1 MNQINLIFQSQT
13 CFFKTGES
21 KALSFRL
28 QALNNLKLAIKKHE
42 NTILSA
48 IRQDL
53 NKSEFEGFL
62 TEIGIL
68 YEEIDFVKK
77 RLKQWMKPKR
87 VKTAITHLGSKS
99 VIYPEPYGVT
109 LIIAPWNYPFQLA
122 IAPLIGA
129 IAAGNTAIIKPS
141 ELTPHTSAV
150 LTQLIE
156 ETFDSD
162 YIATI
167 EGDAKT
173 SQALLKQPFDYIFFT
188 GSTPVGKIVME
199 QAAKHLTPVTLE
211 LGGKSPAIVHEDAN
225 LKLAAKRIAWGKF
238 TNAGQTCVAP
248 DYIYV
253 HENIKV
259 AFLQEL
265 QQAITDSYGEQ
276 PLDNPDFPKIVND
289 NHFNRLHQLLD
300 NGNLIYGGKSDLEKC
315 KIEPTILTDIDWETP
330 VMKEEIF
337 GPILPIMTYCQLPTV
352 ITALSGQPKP
362 LALYL
367 FTENKQIEQQV
378 VDHIPFGG
386 GCINDT
392 MYHLATPHL
401 PFGGVGHSGTGSY
414 HGKASFDTFSHYK
427 SILKQTTKFDLPL
440 RYPGSEKRFKLIKKF
455 FK

>member
-1 MNQINLIFQSQT
+1 MGQIDLLFDDQVT
-13 CFFKTGES
+13 FFKNGETKS
-21 KALSFRL
+21 LSFRF
-28 QALNNLKLAIKKHE
+28 QALNNLKRAIKQQE
-42 NTILSA
+42 DVILSA
-48 IRQDL
+48 IQQDL

-68 YEEIDFVKK
+68 YEEIDFMKK
-77 RLKQWMKPKR
+77 RLKKWMKPKR
-87 VKTAITHLGSKS
+87 VKTALTHIGSKS

-122 IAPLIGA
+122 ISPLIGA

-150 LTQLIE
+150 LTRLIK
-156 ETFDSD
+156 ETFDSN
-162 YIATI
+162 YITSI
-167 EGDAKT
+167 EGDAET
-173 SQALLKQPFDYIFFT
+173 SQALLKKPFDYIFFT

-199 QAAKHLTPVTLE
+199 QAAKNLTPVTLE
-211 LGGKSPAIVHEDAN
+211 LGGKSPSIVHEDAN

-253 HENIKV
+253 HEHVQADFTK
-259 AFLQEL
+259 EL
-265 QQAITDSYGEQ
+265 QQAITELYGKK
-276 PLDNPDFPKIVND
+276 PLDNQDFPKIVNEK
-289 NHFNRLHQLLD
+289 HFKRLHQLID
-300 NGNLIYGGKSDLEKC
+300 KDKLIYGGKSDQEKI
-315 KIEPTILTDIDWETP
+315 KIEPTILTNINWDSP

-337 GPILPIMTYCQLPTV
+337 GPILPIMSYKELSTV
-352 ITALSGQPKP
+352 IREVSDQPKP

-367 FTENKQIEQQV
+367 FTENKQTEQQV
-378 VDHIPFGG
+378 IDQIPFGG

-392 MYHLATPHL
+392 IYHLATPYL

-427 SILKQTTKFDLPL
+427 SILKQTTKFDVPL
-440 RYPGSEKRFKLIKKF
+440 RYPGSEKGFKLIKKF

>member
-1 MNQINLIFQSQT
+1 MNQLDLIFQNQAS
-13 CFFKTGES
+13 FFKQGETRS
-21 KALSFRL
+21 LSFRL
-28 QALNNLKLAIKKHE
+28 QALTNLKEAIKKYE
-42 NTILSA
+42 DNILSA
-48 IRQDL
+48 IQQDL
-53 NKSEFEGFL
+53 NKSAFEGFL

-77 RLKQWMKPKR
+77 RLKHWMKPKH
-87 VKTAITHLGSKS
+87 VKTAITHIGSKS

-122 IAPLIGA
+122 VSPLIGA

-150 LTQLIE
+150 LSQLIE
-156 ETFDSD
+156 DTYRSD
-162 YIATI
+162 YITAL
-167 EGDAKT
+167 EGDAET
-173 SQALLKQPFDYIFFT
+173 SQALLQKPFDYIFFT
-188 GSTPVGKIVME
+188 GSTSVGKIVME

-253 HENIKV
+253 HDHVKKT
-259 AFLQEL
+259 FLQEL
-265 QQAITDSYGEQ
+265 HQAITDLYGEK
-276 PLDNPDFPKIVND
+276 PLDNQDFPKIVND
-289 NHFNRLHQLLD
+289 KHVNRLQK
-300 NGNLIYGGKSDLEKC
+300 LIDDGHLMYGGKSDLEKC
-315 KIEPTILTDIDWETP
+315 KIEPTILTEIDWEMP
-330 VMKEEIF
+330 IMKEEIF
-337 GPILPIMTYCQLPTV
+337 GPILPIMTYKELPTV
-352 ITALSGQPKP
+352 IREVSDQPKP

-367 FTENKQIEQQV
+367 FTESKQTEQQV
-378 VDHIPFGG
+378 IDQIPFGG

-392 MYHLATPHL
+392 IYHLATPYL

-427 SILKQTTKFDLPL
+427 SILKQTTKFDLPF
-440 RYPGSEKRFKLIKKF
+440 RYPGSEKGFRLIKKF